1 MHALFGKK
9 VYEEDNF
16 QNEIEPDGKS
26 ELIKVQ
32 RSKKKAGE
40 KWNWM
45 HHEFVIK
52 IIHVS
57 MENVNEIS
65 TMKYYYVKKYQS
77 GNRTYTKLP
86 TTCVKKNVST
96 ENREREMYV

>member
-1 MHALFGKK
+1 
-9 VYEEDNF
+9 
-16 QNEIEPDGKS
+16 
-26 ELIKVQ
+26 
-32 RSKKKAGE
+32 
-40 KWNWM
+40 M

-65 TMKYYYVKKYQS
+65 STEQYYVKKYQS
-77 GNRTYTKLP
+77 GNRTNTKLP
-86 TTCVKKNVST
+86 NTCVKKNVSI

>member
-9 VYEEDNF
+9 VYEEDHF

-32 RSKKKAGE
+32 RSQKKAGE

-65 TMKYYYVKKYQS
+65 STEQYYVEKYQS
-77 GNRTYTKLP
+77 RNRTNTKLSN
-86 TTCVKKNVST
+86 TCVKKNVSI

>member
-1 MHALFGKK
+1 
-9 VYEEDNF
+9 
-16 QNEIEPDGKS
+16 
-26 ELIKVQ
+26 
-32 RSKKKAGE
+32 
-40 KWNWM
+40 M

-65 TMKYYYVKKYQS
+65 TMKHYYVKKCQS
-77 GNRTYTKLP
+77 GNRTNIKLSN
-86 TTCVKKNVST
+86 TCAKKNVSI